1 MKPADQLAHKR
12 LRASSIL
19 SRVRVPEKS
28 RGLFGGVS
36 FRIWTSFGILRPL
49 LPKSGLFLAILMW
62 LTVASTCA
70 RAQSTNSLLITNL
83 STTSNGLRL
92 AWPAT
97 GTGRAYTVQFQDTLQ
112 DVIWRLPASDAPFPT
127 ISNQWLDSTLTNST
141 RFYRVV
147 SVPEASR
154 GRVLS
159 IYSSNTLSTATLT
172 FLFNLG
178 GVPVTPQ
185 YNVRLYKIDYETIT
199 PLGART
205 MASGALL
212 LPENVGHPLPL
223 VSYQHGTITQTNQAP
238 SSMNL
243 SNEVTVGIAFATT
256 GYAAAVPDY
265 LGLGDSPGLHP
276 YHHARSEATACV
288 DLLRA
293 VRTFCATNGF
303 PLTNRLFLCGYS
315 QGGHA
320 TMALCRELET
330 FHTNEFSVT
339 ACAPMAG
346 AYDLSGVTTTNF
358 LSGSAQP
365 NPYYFL
371 YLLAAFE
378 GVYHFAPSL
387 AQILAPPYDTTLPP
401 LLNGNSTSAQLNGAL
416 PADPVQIL
424 KPEYLAAF
432 RANPRHP
439 LRLALEDNDVY
450 RWRPRSPMELYH
462 CAADRDV
469 IIANSQV
476 ALAFFQSVGAT
487 QVQLIDPAPT
497 ADHSGC
503 SEPSLFQAKAWFDS
517 LR

>member
-1 MKPADQLAHKR
+1 MKTSK
-12 LRASSIL
+12 SSFPL
-19 SRVRVPEKS
+19 VLMLWMLVGNSCLQAQT
-28 RGLFGGVS
+28 GNS
-36 FRIWTSFGILRPL
+36 FS
-49 LPKSGLFLAILMW
+49 
-62 LTVASTCA
+62 
-70 RAQSTNSLLITNL
+70 ITNL
-83 STTSNGLRL
+83 STAADGWRL

-97 GTGRAYTVQFQDTLQ
+97 GAGTAYTVQFQDTLQ
-112 DVIWRLPASDAPFPT
+112 DVIWRLPASDAPFPI
-127 ISNQWLDSTLTNST
+127 ISNEWLDSTLTNSA
-141 RFYRVV
+141 RFYRVI
-147 SVPEASR
+147 SVPEATR
-154 GRVLS
+154 GKLLS
-159 IYSSNTLSTATLT
+159 VNLSNTLSTSTLT
-172 FLFNLG
+172 LLFSLA
-178 GVPVTPQ
+178 GVPITPQ

-205 MASGALL
+205 IASGALL
-212 LPENVGHPLPL
+212 LPENVGHALPL
-223 VSYQHGTITQTNQAP
+223 VSYQHGTISQTNQAP

-243 SNEVTVGIAFATT
+243 SNEVSVGIAFATT

-276 YHHARSEATACV
+276 YHHAQSEATACV
-288 DLLRA
+288 DMLRA
-293 VRTFCATNGF
+293 VYIFCATNGF

-330 FHTNEFSVT
+330 FHTNEFTVT

-358 LSGSAQP
+358 LSGNPQP

-371 YLLAAFE
+371 YLLAAFQD
-378 GVYHFAPSL
+378 VYHFAPSL
-387 AQILAPPYDTTLPP
+387 ADLLATPYDTNLPP
-401 LLNGNSTSAQLNGAL
+401 LLNRNSTSAQLNAAL

-439 LRLALEDNDVY
+439 LRLALQENDVY
-450 RWRPRSPMELYH
+450 RWSPRVPMRLYH
-462 CAADRDV
+462 CAADQDV
-469 IIANSQV
+469 IIANSEV

-487 QVQLIDPAPT
+487 QVLLIDPAPL

-503 SEPSLFQAKAWFDS
+503 SQPSLLQAKAWFDL